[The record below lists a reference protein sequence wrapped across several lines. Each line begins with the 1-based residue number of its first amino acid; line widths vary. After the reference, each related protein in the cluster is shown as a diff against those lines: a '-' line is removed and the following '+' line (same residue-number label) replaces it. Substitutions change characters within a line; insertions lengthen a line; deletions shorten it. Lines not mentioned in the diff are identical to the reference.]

1 MSKESAWSG
10 GGSKKSSSVK
20 KQSAPTAQQQIDAA
34 QAATGAQLPYAGSKE
49 AILGMMT
56 GEQAA
61 SRLFG
66 AQPYDIGQI
75 NKKVIEE
82 RTNMLNQVDPASTR
96 IKQSANTQTRAA
108 RAAAQASGRNL
119 SGEEQAQITR
129 AAESDV
135 GNQLYANRLQ
145 ALNQYSN
152 MGSALASNVLGSTM
166 GFGQLSQTGTAPA
179 APSGGTVICTEL
191 YYQGRLSKD
200 IYDLDAEYG
209 MTIRSQMPH
218 VYAGY
223 IAWAPFVVK
232 LMKRSEII
240 SNIVAIFAIPWANHM
255 AYGRSVFGRVINSV
269 GLKICGFI
277 GKMKERKNGR
287 V

>member
-1 MSKESAWSG
+1 MSKSASSG
-10 GGSKKSSSVK
+10 DMSGRSSTKKK
-20 KQSAPTAQQQIDAA
+20 AAAPAPTPQQQIDAA
-34 QAATGAQLPYAGSKE
+34 QASTGAQRPYAGSKE

-75 NKKVIEE
+75 NKNVIQE
-82 RTNMLNQVDPASTR
+82 RTNMLNQVDPTSTR
-96 IKQSANTQTRAA
+96 IKQSANNQTRAA

-145 ALNQYSN
+145 ALNQYSS
-152 MGSALASNVLGSTM
+152 MGNALASNVLGSTM
-166 GFGQLSQTGTAPA
+166 GFGQLSASGTAPA

-191 YYQGRLSKD
+191 YHQGKLSKN

-223 IAWAPFVVK
+223 ISWAPFVVK
-232 LMKRSEII
+232 LMKKSK
-240 SNIVAIFAIPWANHM
+240 IVTSIVSFFAIPWAYYM
-255 AYGRSVFGRVINSV
+255 AYDCSLFGRIINSI
-269 GLKICGFI
+269 GIKICGFI
-277 GKMKERKNGR
+277 GKMKE
-287 V
+287 

>member
-1 MSKESAWSG
+1 MKGYKPSRPPSPKAT
-10 GGSKKSSSVK
+10 KKSTPEYRIDQV
-20 KQSAPTAQQQIDAA
+20 QQQ
-34 QAATGAQLPYAGSKE
+34 TGAQLPYSGSE
-49 AILGMMT
+49 AAVKGMMT

-75 NKKVIEE
+75 NKNVIQE
-82 RTNMLNQVDPASTR
+82 RTNMLNQVDPTSTR
-96 IKQSANTQTRAA
+96 IKQSANNQTRAA

-145 ALNQYSN
+145 ALNQYSS
-152 MGSALASNVLGSTM
+152 MGNALASNVLGSTM
-166 GFGQLSQTGTAPA
+166 GFGQLSSSGTTPA

-191 YYQGRLSKD
+191 YHQGKLSKN

-223 IAWAPFVVK
+223 ISWAPFVVK
-232 LMKRSEII
+232 LMKKSQVVT
-240 SNIVAIFAIPWANHM
+240 SIVSFFAVPWAYHM
-255 AYGRSVFGRVINSV
+255 AYDCSLFGRIINSI
-269 GLKICGFI
+269 GIKICGFI
-277 GKMKERKNGR
+277 GKMKE
-287 V
+287 

>member
-10 GGSKKSSSVK
+10 SGSKKSSSK
-20 KQSAPTAQQQIDAA
+20 KPATPTAQQQIDAA

-75 NKKVIEE
+75 NQRVIQE

-108 RAAAQASGRNL
+108 RAAAQASGRTL

-129 AAESDV
+129 AAEYDA

-145 ALNQYSN
+145 ALNQYSG

-191 YYQGRLSKD
+191 YHQGRLGKD

-232 LMKRSEII
+232 LMKRSQII
-240 SNIVAIFAIPWANHM
+240 TSIVSFFAIPWAHHM
-255 AYGRSVFGRVINSV
+255 AYDCSLFGRFINSI
-269 GLKICGFI
+269 GIKICGFI

>member
-1 MSKESAWSG
+1 MSKSASAG
-10 GGSKKSSSVK
+10 DKAGSSKNTSSKKP
-20 KQSAPTAQQQIDAA
+20 PTAQQQIDAA
-34 QAATGAQLPYAGSKE
+34 QASTGAQLPYAGSKE

-75 NKKVIEE
+75 NQRVIQE

-108 RAAAQASGRNL
+108 KAAAQASGRQL

-145 ALNQYSN
+145 SLNQYSN

-191 YYQGRLSKD
+191 YHQGKLGKN

-209 MTIRSQMPH
+209 ITIRSQMPH

-223 IAWAPFVVK
+223 ISWAPFIVK
-232 LMKRSEII
+232 LMKKSK
-240 SNIVAIFAIPWANHM
+240 IVTSIVSFFAIPWAYHM
-255 AYGRSVFGRVINSV
+255 AYDCSLFGRIINSV
-269 GLKICGFI
+269 GIKICGLI
-277 GKMKERKNGR
+277 GKMKE
-287 V
+287 